1 MGFSQ
6 HKITTNYT
14 QILSEYIKN
23 IKYEDLPPEVVE
35 RAKIIATQVIG
46 VSLAAKGTPE
56 ADKAIELAKQC
67 NTGASGE
74 ATAWVDGSKLS
85 LENAAM
91 LNGALADMLDWEDC
105 SCTGHPSC
113 GIVPVAWAVAESMKL
128 SGKDLI
134 TAIVAGYE
142 VYQRIAM
149 AVQPSLEERAARGW
163 GLTSWQLFGSLV
175 PAVKLMGHDP
185 LQINRA
191 LSMVTTCV
199 PIPTNLHEYTKSDV
213 YHFEHGFRNQ
223 VAITLARC
231 SKLGVEN
238 LEDGLDDPA
247 AFGTLMTADR
257 YDPTWY
263 TRQLGERYMIME
275 TLLKH
280 WPANMWVQTPVE
292 IVYNI
297 VTKNGIGPDDIEE
310 IIVKPGTHRRMDDVG
325 DGFTSITHAQFNI
338 PFVLAA
344 MLYDRTPGAAWYTPE
359 NMKDPKVIAL
369 AKRVKA
375 SDDPIDSP
383 INGFELFQRG
393 EYPWKTMIVR
403 TKDGREFTESMSCHP
418 GHPANMM
425 DRAEISSRFRIQAA
439 PTLDAETTER
449 ALEALLDLENCE
461 DVSKLSWLLHS

>member
-6 HKITTNYT
+6 HKLTTNYT
-14 QILSEYIKN
+14 QILSEYIRN
-23 IKYEDLPPEVVE
+23 TKYEDLPPEVVE
-35 RAKIIATQVIG
+35 RAKIITTQVIG
-46 VSLAAKGTPE
+46 VALAAKDMGETK
-56 ADKAIELAKQC
+56 KAIELAKQC
-67 NTGASGE
+67 NAGGGGE

-85 LENAAM
+85 LENACM
-91 LNGALADMLDWEDC
+91 LNGTLADMLDWEDC

-113 GIVPVAWAVAESMKL
+113 GIVPVAWGVAESRKL
-128 SGKDLI
+128 SGRDFI
-134 TAIVAGYE
+134 TAVVVGYE

-149 AVQPSLEERAARGW
+149 AVQPSLDERTRRGW

-175 PAVKLMGHDP
+175 PAVKLMGHDS
-185 LQINRA
+185 LQINKA
-191 LSMVTTCV
+191 LSMATTCA

-223 VAITLARC
+223 VAVTLARC
-231 SKLGVEN
+231 AKLGVEN
-238 LEDGLDDPA
+238 LEDGIDDFG
-247 AFGTLMTADR
+247 AFGTLVTQER
-257 YDPTWY
+257 HDPSWY
-263 TRQLGERYMIME
+263 TRELGQRYMIME

-297 VTKNGIGPDDIEE
+297 VTKNGIGPEDIEE
-310 IIVKPGTHRRMDDVG
+310 IIVKPGTHRRMDPVG

-344 MLYDRTPGAAWYTPE
+344 MLYDRTPGSAWYTPE
-359 NMKDPKVIAL
+359 NMRDEKVVAL
-369 AKRVKA
+369 ARRVKA

-393 EYPWKTMIVR
+393 DYPWKTMIVK
-403 TKDGREFTESMSCHP
+403 TKDGRTFSESMSCHP

-425 DRAEISSRFRIQAA
+425 DREEISSRFRIQAA
-439 PTLDAETTER
+439 PVLSEDRMER
-449 ALEALLDLENCE
+449 ALEVLLNLESCE
-461 DVSKLSWLLHS
+461 DLSTLDWMLH

>member
-6 HKITTNYT
+6 HKLTTNYT

-23 IKYEDLPPEVVE
+23 IKYEDLPAEVVE
-35 RAKIIATQVIG
+35 RTKIITAQVIG
-46 VSLAAKGTPE
+46 VSLAAENMAETQ
-56 ADKAIELAKQC
+56 KAIALAKAC
-67 NTGASGE
+67 NTGAQGE
-74 ATAWVDGSKLS
+74 ATAWVDGGKLS
-85 LENAAM
+85 LENACM

-113 GIVPVAWAVAESMKL
+113 GVVPVAWGVAESLKC

-149 AVQPSLEERAARGW
+149 AVQPSLDERTRRGW

-175 PAVKLMGHDP
+175 PAVKLMGHDA
-185 LQINRA
+185 LQINKA
-191 LSMVTTCV
+191 LSMCTTCV

-213 YHFEHGFRNQ
+213 YHFEHGFRNKT
-223 VAITLARC
+223 AITLARC
-231 SKLGVEN
+231 AQLGVEN
-238 LEDGLDDPA
+238 LEDGLDDFD
-247 AFGTLMTADR
+247 AFGNLMTADR
-257 YDPTWY
+257 HDPSWY

-297 VTKNGIGPDDIEE
+297 VTANHLSADDIEE

-325 DGFTSITHAQFNI
+325 EGFTSITHAQFNI
-338 PFVLAA
+338 PFVVAA
-344 MLYDRTPGAAWYTPE
+344 MICNRTPGSDWYTPE
-359 NMKDPKVIAL
+359 NMKDPRVIAL

-383 INGFELFQRG
+383 INGFELFQKG
-393 EYPWKTMIVR
+393 DYPWKTMIVR
-403 TKDGREFTESMSCHP
+403 TKDGREFSESMKYHP

-425 DRAEISSRFRIQAA
+425 DRAEIASRFRIQSA
-439 PTLDAETTER
+439 PTLSPETAEKAIA
-449 ALEALLDLENCE
+449 ALMDLENCP
-461 DVSKLSWLLHS
+461 DISTLSWMLH

>member
-6 HKITTNYT
+6 HKLTTNYT
-14 QILSEYIKN
+14 KILSEYIKN

-35 RAKIIATQVIG
+35 RAKIITTQVIG
-46 VSLAAKGTPE
+46 VSLAAKNMGETQ
-56 ADKAIELAKQC
+56 KAIALAKQC
-67 NTGASGE
+67 NAGPPGE
-74 ATAWVDGSKLS
+74 ATAWVDGAKLS
-85 LENAAM
+85 LENACM

-113 GIVPVAWAVAESMKL
+113 GIIPVAWGVAESLKL

-149 AVQPSLEERAARGW
+149 AVQPSLDERTRRGW

-175 PAVKLMGHDP
+175 PAVKLMGHDE
-185 LQINRA
+185 LQINKA
-191 LSMVTTCV
+191 LSMGTTCV
-199 PIPTNLHEYTKSDV
+199 PIPTKLHEYTKSDV
-213 YHFEHGFRNQ
+213 YHFEHGFRNKT
-223 VAITLARC
+223 AITLARC
-231 SKLGVEN
+231 AKLGVEN
-238 LEDGLDDPA
+238 LEDGLDDFD
-247 AFGTLMTADR
+247 AFGNLMTPER
-257 YDPTWY
+257 HDPTWY

-297 VTKNGIGPDDIEE
+297 AEENHLSPDDIEE

-325 DGFTSITHAQFNI
+325 DGFSSITHAQFNI
-338 PFVLAA
+338 PFVVAA
-344 MLYDRTPGAAWYTPE
+344 MLYDRTPSSAWYTPE
-359 NMKDPKVIAL
+359 NMRNPKVLAL

-383 INGFELFQRG
+383 INGFELFQKG
-393 EYPWKTMIVR
+393 DYPWKTMIVV
-403 TKDGREFTESMSCHP
+403 TKDGRRLSGTMSCHP

-425 DRAEISSRFRIQAA
+425 DRAEIASRFRIQSAPVLAPDTAEKAIAA
-439 PTLDAETTER
+439 LM
-449 ALEALLDLENCE
+449 DLENCQ
-461 DVSKLSWLLHS
+461 DISSLAWMLH

>member
-6 HKITTNYT
+6 HQITTDYT
-14 QILSEYIKN
+14 KTLSEYIRN
-23 IKYEDLPPEVVE
+23 LKYEDIPAEVVE
-35 RAKIIATQVIG
+35 RAKIIITQVIG
-46 VSLAAKGTPE
+46 VSLASKNMPE
-56 ADKAIELAKQC
+56 TAKAIELAKQSC
-67 NTGASGE
+67 PGAGGV

-85 LENAAM
+85 LESACM

-113 GIVPVAWAVAESMKL
+113 GIVPVAWSVAESMKL
-128 SGKDLI
+128 SGRDLI
-134 TAIVAGYE
+134 TAVVAGYE

-149 AVQPSLEERAARGW
+149 AVQPSLDERASRGW
-163 GLTSWQLFGSLV
+163 GLTSWQLFGSLI
-175 PAVKLMGHDP
+175 PAVKLMGHDA
-185 LQINRA
+185 LQINKA
-191 LSMVTTCV
+191 LSMVTTCA
-199 PIPTNLHEYTKSDV
+199 PLPTNLHEYTKSDV

-223 VAITLARC
+223 VAVTLARA

-238 LEDGLDDPA
+238 LEDALDDPDVYGNLVA
-247 AFGTLMTADR
+247 PTR

-292 IVYNI
+292 LVYNI
-297 VTKNGIGPDDIEE
+297 ATEQQLTADDIEE
-310 IIVKPGTHRRMDDVG
+310 IIIKPGTHRRMDDPG
-325 DGFTSITHAQFNI
+325 SGFTSITHAQFNI

-344 MLYDRTPGAAWYTPE
+344 MLCSPRPGSDWYTPE

-369 AKRVKA
+369 AARVKP

-383 INGFELFQRG
+383 INGFELFQKG
-393 EYPWKTMIVR
+393 DYPWKTVIVK
-403 TKDGREFTESMSCHP
+403 TKDGRSFTEKMKYHP

-425 DRAEISSRFRIQAA
+425 DRSEISSRFRIQAA
-439 PTLDAETTER
+439 PVLTPETTEK
-449 ALEALLDLENCE
+449 ALEVLLNLETCE
-461 DVSKLSWLLHS
+461 DISTLDWMLH